1 MNGEMTI
8 GELARRAALPV
19 KTIRFYSDEGLL
31 PPVDRTEA
39 GYRLYGETELARLE
53 LIRTL
58 RDAGVD
64 LPTIRAVLERDL
76 SLGEALQL
84 RLRAVEAHIVSL
96 QRVAAALRSS
106 LRSEPDTD
114 DLRRLHAVTRISNE
128 ERRQVVERFYEEVM
142 GDLPVDSGF
151 ASMMKTSVPDLP
163 DDPTQEQLDA
173 WIELAEILSDRG
185 FIDNMRTMTEQSWG
199 GDERPDYDQ
208 GEYHQRYWQLMQEA
222 GAARERGV
230 APDAE
235 EAAELIDRFVALSA
249 PVFGGSDTPEVRTKM
264 LASYSNHDPRAA
276 RYWELVARMR
286 GGEAGYET
294 VVKQNAAVAWLTD
307 ALKARA

>member
-1 MNGEMTI
+1 MTI
-8 GELARRAALPV
+8 GEMARRAALPV

-31 PPVDRTEA
+31 PPADRTEA

-106 LRSEPDTD
+106 LRSEPDDD

-128 ERRQVVERFYEEVM
+128 ERQQVVARFYEEVM
-142 GDLPVDSGF
+142 GDLPVDEGF
-151 ASMMKTSVPDLP
+151 ATMMRSSVPDLP
-163 DDPTQEQLDA
+163 DDPSQEQLDA

-185 FIDNMRTMTEQSWG
+185 FIDSMRAMTEKGWG

-208 GEYHQRYWQLMQEA
+208 GDYHQKYWQLMAEA

-230 APDAE
+230 APESD
-235 EAAELIDRFVALSA
+235 EATELVDRFVGLSA
-249 PVFGGSDTPEVRTKM
+249 PMFGGEDSAELRSTM
-264 LASYSNHDPRAA
+264 LSSYVNHDPRAA

-286 GGEAGYET
+286 GDEDGYEQT
-294 VVKQNAAVAWLTD
+294 VKQNAAVAWLTE
-307 ALKARA
+307 ALKARV